1 MNYIGSKFS
10 LLDFLEEAVSK
21 CNIKKKDPV
30 FCDIFS
36 GTGVVANKFKENGF
50 KVIANDIE
58 DFSYAL
64 INHYIKNNKEIQIKE
79 YIQELNKLSGVK
91 TGFIYNNY
99 CPSGAKSQVVKNV
112 KDGTEHLNRKYFTD
126 QNGMIIDE
134 ARDLID
140 YWFKSNEITK
150 EQYNYLLAVILEAAD
165 KVANTTS
172 VYGAFLKDIKAS
184 AKRKIKFKELD
195 YIVTDS
201 EHEVYKE
208 DVNELITKIEG
219 DVLYLDPPYNN
230 RQYGANYHVLNTIAK
245 KDNPEIK
252 GVTGMRDYV
261 SSNWCKK
268 GKVAEEFE
276 ELVKN
281 AKFEYILL
289 SYNNE
294 GLMSLEQIKKIME
307 KYGEYSVIQRG
318 YQRYKSDMESDDRK
332 YKAKAVVEYIHI
344 LKKEDKN
351 IIKKV

>member
-1 MNYIGSKFS
+1 M
-10 LLDFLEEAVSK
+10 
-21 CNIKKKDPV
+21 
-30 FCDIFS
+30 
-36 GTGVVANKFKENGF
+36 
-50 KVIANDIE
+50 
-58 DFSYAL
+58 
-64 INHYIKNNKEIQIKE
+64 
-79 YIQELNKLSGVK
+79 
-91 TGFIYNNY
+91 
-99 CPSGAKSQVVKNV
+99 
-112 KDGTEHLNRKYFTD
+112 
-126 QNGMIIDE
+126 
-134 ARDLID
+134 
-140 YWFKSNEITK
+140 
-150 EQYNYLLAVILEAAD
+150 
-165 KVANTTS
+165 
-172 VYGAFLKDIKAS
+172 
-184 AKRKIKFKELD
+184 
-195 YIVTDS
+195 
-201 EHEVYKE
+201 
-208 DVNELITKIEG
+208 ITKIEG

-318 YQRYKSDMESDDRK
+318 YQRYKSDIESDDRK

-351 IIKKV
+351 IVKKV